1 MWVVGWDLAL
11 TQPNAEVTGAALA
24 ELELLV
30 VQDLFLN
37 ETARRFATVFLPA
50 TSAFERDGTFMN
62 SERRVQRVRTTVA
75 PPGDAKPDWEIVSLL
90 AGALGRADLFDYRG
104 PAEIWEEIRR
114 VWAPGAGMSYARL
127 EAPGGLQWPC
137 PDEHHSGTTI
147 LHAERF
153 GGSIGVKASLR
164 AIEYR
169 PAPEQPTAEFP
180 LVLVTGRSLYQ
191 FNAGTMTGRSATQSL
206 RPTDTLEVSAD
217 DASTFGVTD
226 GARVRVRSRYGEA
239 LLPAEVTARVPSGTV
254 FATFN
259 DPRTLVNRVTG
270 PDRDPHTHTPGYKV
284 TAVRV
289 EPID

>member
-1 MWVVGWDLAL
+1 MRRSA
-11 TQPNAEVTGAALA
+11 Q
-24 ELELLV
+24 LELLV

-37 ETARRFATVFLPA
+37 ETARRFGTVFLPA
-50 TSAFERDGTFMN
+50 TSAFEKDGTFMN
-62 SERRVQRVRTTVA
+62 SERRIQRVRATVA
-75 PPGDAKPDWEIVSLL
+75 PPGDAKPDWEIVCLL

-127 EAPGGLQWPC
+127 DAPGGLQWPC
-137 PDEHHSGTTI
+137 PDEHHPGTTI

-153 GGSIGVKASLR
+153 GGNIGVKASLR

-226 GARVRVRSRYGEA
+226 GARVRCPQPLWRSVAARRGHRD
-239 LLPAEVTARVPSGTV
+239 RVPAGTV

-259 DPRTLVNRVTG
+259 DPPHVREPRHRTRS
-270 PDRDPHTHTPGYKV
+270 RSPHPH
-284 TAVRV
+284 A
-289 EPID
+289 